1 MVWLM
6 KKGNRLTKVVTRTGD
21 RGETSLVGGE
31 RVSKASLRVQAYGEV
46 DELNSVV
53 GLGIANLGDSELAVQ
68 LMEIQNQ
75 LFTVG
80 ADLASPHEVEVPRT
94 TAKMVEN
101 IERMIERAEVGLK
114 PLREFVLPG
123 GSIGASWL
131 HLARAVARRA
141 ERRFVALAEKEEVNS
156 QIWVYLN
163 RLSDLFFVLARVVN
177 ERVQVSEKLADF
189 SKR

>member
-1 MVWLM
+1 M

-156 QIWVYLN
+156 QIGVYLN